1 MIKFQNIKNAT
12 IHVKTAMEMGMKLL
26 IIAMNVNL
34 VLNFTMNLYIILI
47 VIIYAKIIIFSM
59 KNIIIIVLK
68 IKYVQKKY
76 ITN

>member
-47 VIIYAKIIIFSM
+47 VIIYAKIITFSM

-68 IKYVQKKY
+68 IKYVQNKY